1 MTGTVNRFL
10 ILASLL
16 ALPAGAAASTRSQ
29 TVTLVNSQD
38 RATLQ
43 PKCPGRQRATGGGFE
58 ALPYDGSNYIWI
70 YESRK
75 VGQRSWRVSALKNS
89 AGPQTPLSVTAFVY
103 CAKRKRA
110 PRTKAISKT
119 ISVTPGFPPAVAS
132 CGQAGRA
139 RAGGFFALVTP
150 NFNDVALL
158 LDSSRLGRKSWQSRA
173 NLGPGS
179 PTLTSYVYCAKG
191 RAPRART
198 GSVTA
203 TGEQQQST
211 AISTGCKRGRRP
223 RAGGFSQPDATDS
236 DHFQL
241 PLESIRVGKQ
251 WQTTAIHSGP
261 GTTTLS
267 SIAYCA

>member
-1 MTGTVNRFL
+1 MRQKLFFSIL
-10 ILASLL
+10 ILLS
-16 ALPAGAAASTRSQ
+16 ALPASAAASTRSQ

-38 RATLQ
+38 TATLQ

-103 CAKRKRA
+103 CAKRA

-150 NFNDVALL
+150 NFNDVALI
-158 LDSSRLGRKSWQSRA
+158 LDSARLGRKSWQSRA
-173 NLGPGS
+173 GLGPGS
-179 PTLTSYVYCAKG
+179 PTLTSYVYCAKA
-191 RAPRART
+191 RAPKVRT

-203 TGEQQQST
+203 TGEQQQTT
-211 AISTGCKRGRRP
+211 AISNGCKHGRRP

-236 DHFQL
+236 NRFSHL
-241 PLESIRVGKQ
+241 VESIRVGRQ
-251 WQTTAIHSGP
+251 WQTTAIHAGP